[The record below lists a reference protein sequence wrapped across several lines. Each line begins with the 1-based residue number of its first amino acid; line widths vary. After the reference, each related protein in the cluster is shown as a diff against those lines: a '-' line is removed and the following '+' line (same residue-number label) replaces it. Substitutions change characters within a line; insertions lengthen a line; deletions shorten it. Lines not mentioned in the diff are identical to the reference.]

1 MQNPMG
7 RSSFDLAGEHFLELM
22 IGITIG
28 VRTLRLPRELVRLR
42 LRGGVGVALLAL
54 QRPAQ
59 LTQADIAALAGISRS
74 ACQRLCDALH
84 ERGFVTYA
92 RHPHDGRKQLLLP
105 GPKGRQMLKDIYRH
119 VGPTIRKISRERQQ
133 QRSRQQA

>member
-1 MQNPMG
+1 MQKLMG
-7 RSSFDLAGEHFLELM
+7 RSPHDLSSEHFLELM
-22 IGITIG
+22 TGITIG

-42 LRGGVGVALLAL
+42 LRGGVGVVLLAL

-59 LTQADIAALAGISRS
+59 LTQADIAGLAGISRS

-84 ERGFVTYA
+84 ARRFVTYA

-119 VGPTIRKISRERQQ
+119 VGPAIRKISRERLQ
-133 QRSRQQA
+133 